1 MPSRHRSRQRAL
13 QVLFLLDARKQP
25 VDDAI
30 RSYYGSLYT
39 EDDAL
44 EENAPDPFME
54 QLVRGAAA
62 EAECIDRRIAGR
74 SENWRLERM
83 PAVDRNI
90 LRLAV
95 YEMSAGLTPPA
106 VVINEA
112 LELARRFSGDE
123 SVPFINGILDAIHR
137 ETPGADGPAAEDP
150 SV

>member
-13 QVLFLLDARKQP
+13 QVLFLVDLRKQP
-25 VDDAI
+25 AEDAI
-30 RSYYGSLYT
+30 RSYYGSLST
-39 EDDAL
+39 EEDGPT
-44 EENAPDPFME
+44 ENAPDPFME
-54 QLVRGAAA
+54 ELVRGAAA
-62 EAECIDRRIAGR
+62 ASETIDRRIAER

-95 YEMSAGLTPPA
+95 YEMTSGLTPAA

-137 ETPGADGPAAEDP
+137 EAPGATEP